1 MYIPRHLER
10 LLIQYHGHFPA
21 IGILGPRQAGKTT
34 LAKKISPELDK
45 ETLYLDLE
53 NPSDRGALLN
63 PIEFFN
69 TLKDKTIIIDE
80 VQRLPEL
87 FPVLR
92 SAIDR
97 HRVPGR
103 FIILGSAS
111 RELITLSNETL
122 AGRIVY
128 SELTPFFLD
137 EIINISGFRDHWLR
151 GGFPDAFKTS
161 EIAIRNLW
169 MKSFISAYVER
180 DLMMLGLGSSP
191 GDIER
196 ILYMLAGNHG
206 NLMNYSS
213 LSNSLGLHI
222 NTVKNIISFFEKSF
236 IIRILQPWYSNIGKR
251 LVKTP
256 KVYIR
261 DSGIV
266 NHLLGFSDYEDL
278 LRYPTLGNLWEGYV
292 IENII
297 NSLGDEYRYF
307 FYRTADGAESDL
319 LIFKGLKCVAA
330 LDPKFSPVPHRT
342 RSMTVAINDV
352 KPLQAFFI
360 VPEVAAIY
368 SLSDNLY
375 VATIRQALERI
386 KEHDLQV

>member
-1 MYIPRHLER
+1 MYIPRHLEH

-34 LAKKISPELDK
+34 LAKKIIPDLGK
-45 ETLYLDLE
+45 ETVYLDLE
-53 NPSDRGALLN
+53 NPADRGVLN
-63 PIEFFN
+63 HPLEFFN
-69 TLKDKTIIIDE
+69 SVKNKTIIIDE
-80 VQRLPEL
+80 IQRLPEL

-92 SAIDR
+92 SAIDQ

-111 RELITLSNETL
+111 RELVTLSNETL

-128 SELTPFFLD
+128 TELTPFFLA
-137 EIINISGFRDHWLR
+137 EISDISGFREHWLR

-161 EIAIRNLW
+161 DNVLRNSWL
-169 MKSFISAYVER
+169 KSFISTYIER
-180 DLMMLGLGSSP
+180 DLGLLGLGSSP
-191 GDIER
+191 GVTER
-196 ILYMLAGNHG
+196 LLYMLAGNHG
-206 NLMNYSS
+206 NLMNYSA
-213 LSNSLGLHI
+213 LSGSLGLHV

-236 IIRILQPWYSNIGKR
+236 IVRLLQPWHTNIGKR

-266 NHLLGFSDYEDL
+266 NYLLGLSSYEDV
-278 LRYPTLGNLWEGYV
+278 LRNPSLGNLWEGYA

-297 NSLGDEYRYF
+297 NALGDEFRFY
-307 FYRTADGAESDL
+307 FYRTADGAECDL
-319 LIFKGLKCVAA
+319 LIFKGMNCVAA
-330 LDPKFSPVPHRT
+330 LDPKFSPAPAIT

-352 KPLQAFFI
+352 KPSISFYI
-360 VPEVAAIY
+360 IPEIATPY
-368 SLSDNLY
+368 SLKDNLF
-375 VATIRQALERI
+375 VATIPQALEKI
-386 KEHDLQV
+386 KE